1 MYDDDG
7 VAGDG
12 VRGQGDANDVLG
24 LGKMAGD
31 ASDDSDRP
39 GLLNPRS
46 DADVASPSSSSSSSQ
61 ASPPTPFSA
70 SESLLPSA
78 FESGERVSPTLP
90 ALPRL
95 SSECSASSPP
105 SMYRMHFFFLLP
117 FPVFHFR
124 FSFCLFVFVF
134 RSVRVRLFSGFMKM
148 REKGEKKREKK
159 NKIQKKTLNVELSLR
174 SFINIKIG
182 HSNFMQMSQR
192 KQMNKGR
199 THRLN

>member
-124 FSFCLFVFVF
+124 FSFCLFVCLFVCFSIRSSSFVF
-134 RSVRVRLFSGFMKM
+134 GVYEDAG
-148 REKGEKKREKK
+148 KR
-159 NKIQKKTLNVELSLR
+159 
-174 SFINIKIG
+174 
-182 HSNFMQMSQR
+182 
-192 KQMNKGR
+192 
-199 THRLN
+199 